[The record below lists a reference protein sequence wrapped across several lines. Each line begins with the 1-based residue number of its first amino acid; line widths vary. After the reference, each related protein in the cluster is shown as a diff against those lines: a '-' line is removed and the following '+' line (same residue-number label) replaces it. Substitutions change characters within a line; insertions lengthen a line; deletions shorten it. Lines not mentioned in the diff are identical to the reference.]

1 MVGEILWFL
10 LRGGGYCLPHGWG
23 WCLLADKDQY
33 ASQSSDIQPAL
44 QWNASWRYGFYLAF
58 FLFIGMELFNYI
70 NGSH

>member
-10 LRGGGYCLPHGWG
+10 LRGGGYCLLHGWG

-44 QWNASWRYGFYLAF
+44 LWNAS
-58 FLFIGMELFNYI
+58 
-70 NGSH
+70 